1 MQTLFGISLT
11 TLAGYS
17 ACFAMFFGS
26 MAADAAAQPS
36 WPHWIAITF
45 GVLFTAC
52 GALRIT
58 IGHMQNDAPP
68 SNPPK

>member
-11 TLAGYS
+11 TLAGY
-17 ACFAMFFGS
+17 AAVCTVFFGS
-26 MAADAAAQPS
+26 LTADAAAQPT
-36 WPHWIAITF
+36 WPHWLAITF
-45 GVLFTAC
+45 GVCAAAS

-58 IGHMQNDAPP
+58 IGHLTNDAPP